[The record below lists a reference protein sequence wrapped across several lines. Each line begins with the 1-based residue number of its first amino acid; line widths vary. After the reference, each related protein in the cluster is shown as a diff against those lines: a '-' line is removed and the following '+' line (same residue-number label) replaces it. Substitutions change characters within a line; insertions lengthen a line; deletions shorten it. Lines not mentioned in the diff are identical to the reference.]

1 MGSVSGGDKPACWC
15 ISMTLSRPL
24 LPAFKEPLHLQTGTP
39 VDGEVFNGPSSGYV
53 LFYQYNVNFE
63 GSKLALKTKD

>member
-1 MGSVSGGDKPACWC
+1 
-15 ISMTLSRPL
+15 MTLSRPL